1 LRVLES
7 ERPAGAL
14 IDDDL
19 VVVERLGGG
28 RRYEV
33 YRANDRRTGAD
44 VAVKILRPALFG
56 DRSAREAFAREV
68 TIATGLTHPGLV
80 RLIRWSEDAPPRS
93 IWEFVADP
101 SLDVL
106 LEVVGPLSTLDVC
119 RIGVHVSAALAY
131 LHDHDVLHLDVTPA
145 NVATGAT
152 THLLDL
158 SLARRGAHG
167 LALPHPV
174 GTGPYMS
181 PEQCTAGHADG
192 RTDLFGLGATL
203 YEALSAIAPFGEGD
217 ADGTDVVA
225 RYPQLSIPP
234 QPLADLVAS
243 VPRVLADLLE
253 SCMSADPG
261 GRPSSAR
268 ELEAALRRVSSDL
281 GREIPPS

>member
-1 LRVLES
+1 MLEGELTRGMS
-7 ERPAGAL
+7 

-44 VAVKILRPALFG
+44 VAVKVLRPALVT
-56 DRSAREAFAREV
+56 DQAARDAFAREV
-68 TIATGLTHPGLV
+68 TIASGLAHPGLV

-93 IWEFVADP
+93 IWEFVGDP

-106 LEVVGPLSTLDVC
+106 LEVVGPLPTLDVC

-131 LHDHDVLHLDVTPA
+131 LHDRDILHLDVTPA
-145 NVATGAT
+145 NVATGAA

-158 SLARRGAHG
+158 SLARRGARG

-181 PEQCTAGHADG
+181 PEQCTAGQADG

-217 ADGTDVVA
+217 TDGKDVVA
-225 RYPQLSIPP
+225 RYPQLTIPP
-234 QPLADLVAS
+234 QPLADLVAT
-243 VPRVLADLLE
+243 VPRALADLLE
-253 SCMSADPG
+253 SCLSADPK

-268 ELEAALRRVSSDL
+268 ELEAVLRRVSSDL

>member
-1 LRVLES
+1 MLKGEL
-7 ERPAGAL
+7 PAGAP

-19 VVVERLGGG
+19 QVVERLGGG

-33 YRANDRRTGAD
+33 YRATDRRTGTD
-44 VAVKILRPALFG
+44 VAVKILRPALVT
-56 DRSAREAFAREV
+56 DRNARDAFTREV

-93 IWEFVADP
+93 IWEYVEDP

-106 LEVVGPLSTLDVC
+106 LDVIGPLPTLDVC

-131 LHDHDVLHLDVTPA
+131 LHDHDILHLDVTPA

-158 SLARRGAHG
+158 SLARRGARG

-181 PEQCTAGHADG
+181 PEQCTAGSVDG
-192 RTDLFGLGATL
+192 RSDLFGLGATL

-217 ADGTDVVA
+217 VNDADLVA

-234 QPLADLVAS
+234 QPLAELVGT

-253 SCMSADPG
+253 SCLSADPDL
-261 GRPSSAR
+261 RPSSAR
-268 ELEAALRRVSSDL
+268 ELEAELRRVSADL

>member
-1 LRVLES
+1 MLEG
-7 ERPAGAL
+7 ELPAGAQ

-33 YRANDRRTGAD
+33 YRATDRRTGAD
-44 VAVKILRPALFG
+44 VAVKVLRPALVT
-56 DRSAREAFAREV
+56 DSHAREAFAREV
-68 TIATGLTHPGLV
+68 SIATGLEHPGLI
-80 RLIRWSEDAPPRS
+80 RLVRWSAEPSPRS
-93 IWEFVADP
+93 IWEYIGDP
-101 SLDVL
+101 SLDL
-106 LEVVGPLSTLDVC
+106 LLDVVGPLPTLDVC
-119 RIGVHVSAALAY
+119 RIGVYISGALAY
-131 LHDHDVLHLDVTPA
+131 LHDHDILHLDVTPA
-145 NVATGAT
+145 NVATGAA

-158 SLARRGAHG
+158 SLARRGARG

-181 PEQCTAGHADG
+181 PEQCRAGRVDS
-192 RTDLFGLGATL
+192 RSDLFGLGATL

-217 ADGTDVVA
+217 TDDTDVVA

-234 QPLADLVAS
+234 QPLVDLLAT
-243 VPRVLADLLE
+243 VPRALADLLE
-253 SCMSADPG
+253 SCLSADPK

>member
-1 LRVLES
+1 MLEDGLR
-7 ERPAGAL
+7 PGAA
-14 IDDDL
+14 IDEDL

-33 YRANDRRTGAD
+33 YRAADRRTGTE
-44 VAVKILRPALFG
+44 VAVKVLRPALVT
-56 DRSAREAFAREV
+56 DRSARDAFAREV
-68 TIATGLTHPGLV
+68 TIATGLAHPGLA

-93 IWEFVADP
+93 IWEFVGDP

-106 LEVVGPLSTLDVC
+106 LDVVGPLPTLDVC

-131 LHDHDVLHLDVTPA
+131 LHDHDILHLDVTPA
-145 NVATGAT
+145 NVAAGAT

-158 SLARRGAHG
+158 SLARRGARG

-181 PEQCTAGHADG
+181 PEQCTAGRADG
-192 RTDLFGLGATL
+192 RSDLFGLGATL
-203 YEALSAIAPFGEGD
+203 YEALSAIPPFGEGD
-217 ADGTDVVA
+217 IDDEDVVA

-234 QPLADLVAS
+234 QPLADLVPT

-253 SCMSADPG
+253 SCLSVDPE
-261 GRPSSAR
+261 GRPSTAR
-268 ELEAALRRVSSDL
+268 ELESALRRVSSDL

>member
-1 LRVLES
+1 MLEG
-7 ERPAGAL
+7 ERPAGAF
-14 IDDDL
+14 IDEDL

-33 YRANDRRTGAD
+33 YRATDRRTGTD
-44 VAVKILRPALFG
+44 VAVKVLRPALVT
-56 DRSAREAFAREV
+56 DQSARDAFAREV
-68 TIATGLTHPGLV
+68 TIATGLEHPGLV
-80 RLIRWSEDAPPRS
+80 RLIRWSEEAPARS
-93 IWEFVADP
+93 VWEYVGDP

-106 LEVVGPLSTLDVC
+106 LDVVGPVPTLDVC

-131 LHDHDVLHLDVTPA
+131 LHDHDILHLDITPA
-145 NVATGAT
+145 NVATGAG

-158 SLARRGAHG
+158 SLARRGARG

-174 GTGPYMS
+174 GTAPYMS
-181 PEQCTAGHADG
+181 PEQCTAGTVDG

-217 ADGTDVVA
+217 TDDTDVIA
-225 RYPQLSIPP
+225 RYPQLSVPP
-234 QPLADLVAS
+234 QPLADLVAT
-243 VPRVLADLLE
+243 VPRVLAGLLE
-253 SCMSADPG
+253 SCLSVDPNL
-261 GRPSSAR
+261 RPSSAR

>member
-1 LRVLES
+1 MLEG
-7 ERPAGAL
+7 ERPAGAF
-14 IDDDL
+14 IDEDL

-33 YRANDRRTGAD
+33 YRATDRRTGTD
-44 VAVKILRPALFG
+44 VAVKILRPVLST
-56 DRSAREAFAREV
+56 DRIARDAFAREV
-68 TIATGLTHPGLV
+68 TVASGLAHPGLV
-80 RLIRWSEDAPPRS
+80 RLIRWTEDAPARS
-93 IWEFVADP
+93 VWEYVADP

-106 LEVVGPLSTLDVC
+106 LDVVGPLPPLDVC

-131 LHDHDVLHLDVTPA
+131 LHDHDILHLDVTPA

-152 THLLDL
+152 TRLLDL
-158 SLARRGAHG
+158 SLARRGARG

-174 GTGPYMS
+174 GTGPYMA
-181 PEQCTAGHADG
+181 PEQCTAGTVDG

-217 ADGTDVVA
+217 TDDADVSA

-234 QPLADLVAS
+234 QPLADLVAT

-253 SCMSADPG
+253 SCLSAEPDL
-261 GRPSSAR
+261 RPSSAR
-268 ELEAALRRVSSDL
+268 ELEAALRRVSADL
-281 GREIPPS
+281 GRVIPPS